1 MKYLISACG
10 EGVVLGSAAGEG
22 WCQEAGEATG
32 GSDWNDDSVF
42 SFCSEAKDE
51 HGVCEL
57 RPALSRDCGIVC
69 VHDNK
74 NWELWT
80 QPLRVWVHLTVHTV
94 C

>member
-10 EGVVLGSAAGEG
+10 EGVVLGTAAGEG

-42 SFCSEAKDE
+42 SFRSEAKDE

-57 RPALSRDCGIVC
+57 RPALSGDCGIVC

-74 NWELWT
+74 N
-80 QPLRVWVHLTVHTV
+80 
-94 C
+94 